1 MPDESTPTTNADE
14 AQETSA
20 TTATKVD
27 FAAETAFFLAQAAD
41 VDPKDVRICRAD
53 TDLMAAN
60 IRRGLASITQEG
72 VLDRIR
78 VELPTVDV
86 APLLELNRLGET
98 VAFAARNVMPEPKSE
113 ELATKTAR
121 GRKLRKVFFNQIE
134 TFIGT
139 GQINQEEFDKMRK
152 GKGTLDVASDLI
164 DCVALLEKYE
174 PVLGGRLSVTP
185 ELLDEGQEL
194 GRWLRQTVEPS
205 VSRKNEGLKK
215 NEGSEVRD
223 RLWTLLQRRHR
234 ELRRIGA
241 WLWPEEV
248 DKRVPSLLARQRK
261 RKSKEREDA
270 AEGGTES
277 TPVCG

>member
-1 MPDESTPTTNADE
+1 MIANTLPVSSIPFPAHNKAPGSFLG
-14 AQETSA
+14 ARR
-20 TTATKVD
+20 
-27 FAAETAFFLAQAAD
+27 FAFAGDDGIHSPAHQRIEPGLPERTRKRIGELTINVQALPERRRD
-41 VDPKDVRICRAD
+41 
-53 TDLMAAN
+53 AN
-60 IRRGLASITQEG
+60 GG
-72 VLDRIR
+72 D
-78 VELPTVDV
+78 
-86 APLLELNRLGET
+86 T
-98 VAFAARNVMPEPKSE
+98 VAFAARNVVPQPKSE
-113 ELATKTAR
+113 ELITKTTR
-121 GRKLRKVFFNQIE
+121 GRKLRRVFFNQLE

-139 GQINQEEFDKMRK
+139 GQIKQEEFNKMRK

-164 DCVALLEKYE
+164 DSVALLEKYE
-174 PVLGGRLSVTP
+174 PVLGGRLSVDV
-185 ELLDEGQEL
+185 ELLAEGQEL

-205 VSRKNEGLKK
+205 VSPKNDGLKK

-241 WLWPEEV
+241 WLWPAEV